1 MKLQEN
7 LQICLLAIA
16 SRYRESTLVINEEVL
31 GSQSFRKQRCGPVE
45 LLERLQ
51 SDEPR
56 LLQEQAQLV
65 IDKQE
70 CVIYLVEQSR
80 STPAF
85 WLHYQK
91 RTQEEELVSLRREN
105 EELKAENRK
114 LQTRFAQSLPV

>member
-16 SRYRESTLVINEEVL
+16 SRYLESTLDINEEVL
-31 GSQSFRKQRCGPVE
+31 ESQSFQKQRCGPVE
-45 LLERLQ
+45 LIERLQ

-56 LLQEQAQLV
+56 LLQEAAQLV
-65 IDKQE
+65 VDKQE
-70 CVIYLVEQSR
+70 CAIYLIERSR

-91 RTQEEELVSLRREN
+91 WTQEEELAALRREN
-105 EELKAENRK
+105 AELKAENRELK
-114 LQTRFAQSLPV
+114 NRFAHPLPI